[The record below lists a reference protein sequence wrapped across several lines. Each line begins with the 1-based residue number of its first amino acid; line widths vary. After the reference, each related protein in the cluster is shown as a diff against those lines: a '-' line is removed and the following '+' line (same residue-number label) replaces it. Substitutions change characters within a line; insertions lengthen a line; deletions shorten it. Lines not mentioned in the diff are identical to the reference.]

1 MQQNL
6 IEKLEQMG
14 FRKVDVIRGYY
25 GNLFLEK
32 HFIARGPLGNSFI
45 RINIGI
51 VEMQKNDNRFSYY
64 VYLEV
69 LNGGLTITKKNE
81 LERSFTYQILR
92 RSKLTILRDLVL
104 DNRLIAKMD
113 LVDFEKNY
121 DEYIKITND
130 LVSISRA
137 IIEQILMY
145 RDDGVTRL

>member
-1 MQQNL
+1 M
-6 IEKLEQMG
+6 
-14 FRKVDVIRGYY
+14 
-25 GNLFLEK
+25 
-32 HFIARGPLGNSFI
+32 
-45 RINIGI
+45 
-51 VEMQKNDNRFSYY
+51 
-64 VYLEV
+64 

-92 RSKLTILRDLVL
+92 RSKLTILRDLVI

-113 LVDFEKNY
+113 LVDFEKNF

-130 LVSISRA
+130 LVSTSRA